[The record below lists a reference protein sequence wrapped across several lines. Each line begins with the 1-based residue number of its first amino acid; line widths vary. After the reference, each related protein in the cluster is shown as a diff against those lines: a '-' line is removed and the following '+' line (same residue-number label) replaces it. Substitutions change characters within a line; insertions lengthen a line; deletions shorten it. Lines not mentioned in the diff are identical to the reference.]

1 MALVQV
7 MKLAGN
13 KTFGELASKYF
24 NAITSSLLSC
34 KEVHIVFDQYWDLSI
49 KAGERTLRGSLNSC
63 LEVKI
68 HGPSTPVPK
77 QWGKFI
83 SNPQNKVNLCHFLSS
98 SFCDLGRQHL
108 SPGKSLIIGGG
119 FKNGRRAVIV
129 RWSHQEDIFDLESDH
144 EEADTR

>member
-7 MKLAGN
+7 MKLAGT

-24 NAITSSLLSC
+24 NAITSSLASC

-63 LEVKI
+63 LEVKV

-83 SNPQNKVNLCHFLSS
+83 SNPQTK
-98 SFCDLGRQHL
+98 
-108 SPGKSLIIGGG
+108 
-119 FKNGRRAVIV
+119 
-129 RWSHQEDIFDLESDH
+129 
-144 EEADTR
+144 